1 MRFLAVLVFIVFP
14 TFATADVIDIVNS
27 VRATSCSKPA
37 TNIPK
42 LRSAVR
48 LDEAAQR
55 LADGASLEDATAD
68 ANYGAKLSASI
79 RIRTLLGEEGLVHML
94 TQQFCDIVGDAR
106 LVEIGAY
113 QYGAEF
119 WMVLATPF
127 TPAHSID
134 ATQLDRRVLELI
146 NEARQQSRRCG
157 SRQLA
162 ATTPLLA
169 NAELETAAQAHADDM
184 AENDFLGHAGSSG
197 SKPGDRA
204 MLAGYDWSTYGEN
217 IAAGQTTAEE
227 VVATWL
233 ASAGHCETLMN
244 PRYAE
249 TGIAHSVNRNSDKGT
264 YWVQIFGTSKQD
276 QPK

>member
-1 MRFLAVLVFIVFP
+1 MRYLAVLVLTVLP
-14 TFATADVIDIVNS
+14 ALAAADVVDIVNS
-27 VRATSCSKPA
+27 VRATSCSKTA
-37 TNIPK
+37 TNLPM
-42 LRSAVR
+42 LRSERR

-55 LADGASLEDATAD
+55 LADGASLEDATAG

-79 RIRTLLGEEGLVHML
+79 RVRTLLGEEGLVHML
-94 TQQFCDIVGDAR
+94 TQRFCDIVGDAR

-127 TPAHSID
+127 TPADSTD
-134 ATQLDRRVLELI
+134 AVQLDRRVLELI
-146 NEARQQSRRCG
+146 NEARQEARRCG
-157 SRQLA
+157 RREFA
-162 ATTPLLA
+162 ATRPLRA
-169 NAELETAAQAHADDM
+169 NAALQNAAQAHADDM
-184 AENDFLGHAGSSG
+184 AENNFLGHAGSTG
-197 SKPGDRA
+197 SQPGDRA

-217 IAAGQTTAEE
+217 IAAGQTTAGE

-249 TGIAHSVNRNSDKGT
+249 TGIAHAVNRDSDKGT

-276 QPK
+276 